1 VTATSD
7 RDEQQRHAAL
17 VKELMARWP
26 ENRIEPSLVRIA
38 SVVELLGDPQRT
50 YPVIH
55 VTGTNGKT
63 TTSRVIESLLRQ
75 FGLRTGL
82 FTSPHLLDARERIC
96 FDGQPISP
104 ARFART
110 WNDIKPYVE
119 LVDAR
124 SLADGGIALSFFEVM
139 TAMAFAAFAD
149 APVDVAIIEV
159 GMGGAWDATNVADG
173 SVCVIAPIGMDH
185 TEYLGETIEEI
196 ATEKSGIIKQGSQVI
211 LAEQGLAAAE
221 ILLARCA
228 LEGASIAREGIEFS
242 VETRDVAIGGQM
254 LTIQGLHGR
263 YEDVFVPLFGDHQAQ
278 NASVGLAAVE
288 AFLATDVQLDVETVR
303 EGFLMVSSPGRL
315 EIVRRS
321 PTVIVDA
328 AHNPHGAIALA
339 AAVAESFDFESLVG
353 VVGILGEKDAQG
365 VLIAL
370 ESVLDHIVVTT
381 PASGRALPAEDLA
394 VIACDI
400 FGEERVWIEPKL
412 ADALDRA
419 VTLAEEVNDYG
430 GAGVLVTGSVVLA
443 GEAKRLMARGPRS

>member
-1 VTATSD
+1 
-7 RDEQQRHAAL
+7 
-17 VKELMARWP
+17 MARWP

-196 ATEKSGIIKQGSQVI
+196 ATEKSGIIKAGSQVI

-353 VVGILGEKDAQG
+353 VIGILGEKDAQG

-370 ESVLDHIVVTT
+370 ESVLDHVVVTT

>member
-1 VTATSD
+1 
-7 RDEQQRHAAL
+7 
-17 VKELMARWP
+17 MARWP

-196 ATEKSGIIKQGSQVI
+196 ATEKSGIIKAGSQVI
-211 LAEQGLAAAE
+211 LAEQSLAAAE

-242 VETRDVAIGGQM
+242 VESRDVAIGGQM

-263 YEDVFVPLFGDHQAQ
+263 YEDLFVPLFGDHQAQ

-370 ESVLDHIVVTT
+370 EPVLDHVVVTT

>member
-1 VTATSD
+1 MTDAQA

-17 VKELMARWP
+17 VNELTARWP
-26 ENRIEPSLVRIA
+26 EQMIQPSLVRIA

-63 TTSRVIESLLRQ
+63 TTARIIESLLRQ

-124 SLADGGIALSFFEVM
+124 SIADGGIALSFFEVM

-173 SVCVIAPIGMDH
+173 SVCVITPIGLDH
-185 TEYLGETIEEI
+185 TEYLGETVEEI
-196 ATEKSGIIKQGSQVI
+196 ATEKSGIIKPGSQAI
-211 LAEQGLAAAE
+211 LAQQGLAVAE
-221 ILLARCA
+221 ILLARSA
-228 LEGASIAREGIEFS
+228 LEGATVAREGIEFS
-242 VETRDVAIGGQM
+242 VESRDVAIGGQM

-263 YEDVFVPLFGDHQAQ
+263 YEDIFVPLFGDHQAQ

-288 AFLATDVQLDVETVR
+288 AFLATDVALDVETVR

-328 AHNPHGAIALA
+328 AHNPHGARALA
-339 AAVAESFDFESLVG
+339 TAVEESFDFESLVG

-365 VLIAL
+365 VLLAL

-381 PASGRALPAEDLA
+381 PASPRALRAEDLA
-394 VIACDI
+394 VIASDI
-400 FGEERVWIEPKL
+400 FGEERVWIEAKL
-412 ADALDRA
+412 EDALDRA

-443 GEAKRLMARGPRS
+443 GEAKRLMARGPRG

>member
-1 VTATSD
+1 VTDAQA

-17 VKELMARWP
+17 VNELTARWP
-26 ENRIEPSLVRIA
+26 EQMIEPSLVRIA

-63 TTSRVIESLLRQ
+63 TTARVIESLLRQ

-119 LVDAR
+119 LVDSR
-124 SLADGGIALSFFEVM
+124 SIADGGVALSFFEVM

-149 APVDVAIIEV
+149 APVDVAIVEV

-173 SVCVIAPIGMDH
+173 SVCVITPIGLDH
-185 TEYLGETIEEI
+185 TEYLGETVEEI
-196 ATEKSGIIKQGSQVI
+196 ATEKSGIIKAGCQAI
-211 LAEQGLAAAE
+211 LAEQGPAVAE

-228 LEGASIAREGIEFS
+228 LEGASVSREGIEFS
-242 VETRDVAIGGQM
+242 VESRDVAIGGQM

-263 YEDVFVPLFGDHQAQ
+263 YEGVFVPLFGDHQAQ

-288 AFLATDVQLDVETVR
+288 AFLATDIPLDAETVR

-328 AHNPHGAIALA
+328 AHNPHGARALSS
-339 AAVAESFDFESLVG
+339 AVAESFDFESLVG

-365 VLIAL
+365 VLLAL

-381 PASGRALPAEDLA
+381 PASPRAMRAEDLA
-394 VIACDI
+394 VIASDI
-400 FGEERVWIEPKL
+400 FGEERVWIEAKL
-412 ADALDRA
+412 EDALDRA

-443 GEAKRLMARGPRS
+443 GEAKRLMARGPKR

>member
-1 VTATSD
+1 MTDAQA

-17 VKELMARWP
+17 VNELTARWP
-26 ENRIEPSLVRIA
+26 EQMIEPSLVRIA

-63 TTSRVIESLLRQ
+63 TTARVIESLLRQ

-110 WNDIKPYVE
+110 WSDIKPYVDF
-119 LVDAR
+119 VDAR
-124 SLADGGIALSFFEVM
+124 SLADGGVALSFFEVM

-149 APVDVAIIEV
+149 APVDVAIVEV

-173 SVCVIAPIGMDH
+173 SVCVITPIGLDH
-185 TEYLGETIEEI
+185 TEYLGETVEEI
-196 ATEKSGIIKQGSQVI
+196 ATEKSGIIKTGSQAI
-211 LAEQGLAAAE
+211 LAEQGLAVAE

-228 LEGASIAREGIEFS
+228 LEGASVSREGIEFS

-263 YEDVFVPLFGDHQAQ
+263 YEDIFVPLFGDHQAQ

-328 AHNPHGAIALA
+328 AHNPHGARALA
-339 AAVAESFDFESLVG
+339 TAVEESFDFESLVG

-365 VLIAL
+365 VLLAL
-370 ESVLDHIVVTT
+370 ESVLDHVVVTT
-381 PASGRALPAEDLA
+381 PASPRAMRAEELA
-394 VIACDI
+394 VIASDI
-400 FGEERVWIEPKL
+400 FGEERVWIESKL
-412 ADALDRA
+412 EDALDRA

-443 GEAKRLMARGPRS
+443 GEAKRLMARGPKR